1 MAGLATTVAIYDE
14 MSTAESDWAAVEA
27 AAKTSAVDLADAA
40 LVERSASGEVIS
52 VHRQAHHGWG
62 KGAVAGAVV
71 GLIFPPSLV
80 GSAVVGGLGGALVGR
95 LSRCLGRSDVKDL
108 GEVMDRSEIA
118 IVVVA
123 SVDSVAKVDEVLAGA
138 THKLSRGDM
147 PADQVL
153 QAMDAAGLNPR

>member
-14 MSTAESDWAAVEA
+14 LDAAEKDWVALEA
-27 AAKTSAVDLADAA
+27 AAKTSEVDIADAA
-40 LVERSASGEVIS
+40 LVQREGSGEVVR

-62 KGAVAGAVV
+62 KGAIAGAVV
-71 GLIFPPSLV
+71 GVIFPPSLV

-95 LSRCLGRSDVKDL
+95 VSRCLGRGDIKDL

-118 IVVVA
+118 LVVV
-123 SVDSVAKVDEVLAGA
+123 SKIDSVAKVEELLAGA
-138 THKLSRGDM
+138 SHKLSRGDM
-147 PADQVL
+147 PADQLL